1 MAGPAWW
8 SVVARLP
15 VYLMSLAMVL
25 LVREQ
30 GGSYAQSGTVA
41 AAYTVCMA
49 VGSPLIAR
57 RADRAGPRAV
67 LIGTGLVHP
76 SALAVLVWA
85 TEPGGWAQP
94 AMAGLAGLALP
105 PANSVMRSLWA
116 RLPLA
121 DDERQL
127 AYLWEALLTEVLVI
141 GAPLLLAG
149 LMLAG
154 SAGLALTAAAVT
166 GGAGALGL
174 AFTRAAAGG
183 VRPAPADADDA
194 PAPGVLGP
202 LRNPALLAL
211 TAIMATCAV
220 PIGLMT
226 LAIPAFVDAHG
237 ARAGTGLVYACWG
250 VGSALGALCLG
261 RAQSEV
267 AVHRRFP
274 RQVLGYALGTALPLL
289 ATSEGTLAVAL
300 ALGSAPIALVSAS
313 EMTLVGAVA
322 EERLLTEA
330 FTWASLATVTGD
342 ALGQQMGGLLM
353 APLGPHGVFGAAFA
367 VALAGAAL
375 AFACRGLLAR
385 GTRPV
390 PAEAVA

>member
-1 MAGPAWW
+1 
-8 SVVARLP
+8 
-15 VYLMSLAMVL
+15 MSLAMVL

-57 RADRAGPRAV
+57 RADRVGPRAV
-67 LIGTGLVHP
+67 LVVTGLVHP

-85 TEPGGWAQP
+85 TAPGGWAQP
-94 AMAGLAGLALP
+94 AVAGLAGLALP

-121 DDERQL
+121 EHERAL

-174 AFTRAAAGG
+174 AATRAAAGG
-183 VRPAPADADDA
+183 GRPAPQDGADGA
-194 PAPGVLGP
+194 APGVLGP
-202 LRNPALLAL
+202 LRNPALLTL
-211 TAIMATCAV
+211 VVIMAGCAV

-237 ARAGTGLVYACWG
+237 SRTGTGLVYACWG
-250 VGSALGALCLG
+250 VGSALGALWLG

-267 AVHRRFP
+267 PVHRRFP

-289 ATSEGTLAVAL
+289 ATSEVTLGVAL
-300 ALGSAPIALVSAS
+300 AVGSVPIALVSAS
-313 EMTLVGAVA
+313 EMTLVSAVA

-342 ALGQQMGGLLM
+342 ALGQQVGGLLM
-353 APLGPHGVFGAAFA
+353 ARLGPHGVFATACA

-375 AFACRGLLAR
+375 AFGCRGVLAR
-385 GTRPV
+385 GTRPF
-390 PAEAVA
+390 PAEALA

>member
-1 MAGPAWW
+1 ML
-8 SVVARLP
+8 ARLP

-49 VGSPLIAR
+49 VGGPLIAR
-57 RADRAGPRAV
+57 RADRSGPRAV
-67 LIGTGLVHP
+67 LLVTGLVHP
-76 SALAVLVWA
+76 AALAVLVWA
-85 TEPGGWAQP
+85 TAPGSWAQP
-94 AMAGLAGLALP
+94 AVAGVAGLALP

-121 DDERQL
+121 DGEREL

-141 GAPLLLAG
+141 TAPLLLAG

-154 SAGLALTAAAVT
+154 SAGLALTAAAAA

-174 AFTRAAAGG
+174 ACTRAAGG
-183 VRPAPADADDA
+183 GRRPAADRAADGRA
-194 PAPGVLGP
+194 SVVLGP

-211 TAIMATCAV
+211 TAIMATCAL

-237 ARAGTGLVYACWG
+237 ARGGTGVVYACWG
-250 VGSALGALCLG
+250 VGSAAGALWLG
-261 RAQSEV
+261 RGQAGV
-267 AVHRRFP
+267 AVYRRFP

-289 ATSEGTLAVAL
+289 ATSEVALGLALAV
-300 ALGSAPIALVSAS
+300 GGAPIALVSAS
-313 EMTLVGAVA
+313 EMTLVGAVS
-322 EERLLTEA
+322 EERQLTEA
-330 FTWASLATVTGD
+330 FTWASLATVAGD
-342 ALGQQMGGLLM
+342 ALGQQAGGLLM
-353 APLGPHGVFGAAFA
+353 APLGPRGVFAAAFA
-367 VALAGAAL
+367 VALAGAGL
-375 AFACRGLLAR
+375 AFACRGLLTR
-385 GTRPV
+385 GVRPATV
-390 PAEAVA
+390 SAEAVA